1 MFEQHTPVPP
11 TSLKDTKPILV
22 STPAEFERML
32 DTLRVATEIA
42 IDLEH
47 HSYRSYRG
55 FLCLMQISDRKNDW
69 LVDLLAVRDEMEQLN
84 EVFTNPEIVKVRT
97 LL

>member
-1 MFEQHTPVPP
+1 
-11 TSLKDTKPILV
+11 
-22 STPAEFERML
+22 ML
-32 DTLRVATEIA
+32 DTLRTATEIA

-55 FLCLMQISDRKNDW
+55 FLCLMQISDRQNDW
-69 LVDLLAVRDEMEQLN
+69 LVDLLAVRAEVEQLN

-97 LL
+97 LPGYSLWTSNPLHSGSTWRRE